1 MRSRQIITKNISLEI
16 MRIIAIFFVI
26 FNHTGTLGFYL
37 FSTYPVGSFFYWF
50 YMPISVFCKF
60 SVPLFFMIS
69 GALLLRKDESIK
81 TVLKK
86 RVLKTCIIILVINLI
101 YYLFDIIQGNQVLY
115 GVGNIIDF
123 GAFLFSGKI
132 SAFVWFLYSYL
143 VYLII
148 LPIIRKLTKQLCKNE
163 YRYIFSIAVIVAVF
177 KPIFELFSN
186 YELNSAF
193 NYLNI
198 NIIIYPLL
206 GYYLFYCFNYSSLTG
221 RKLSIAWII
230 NVLLI
235 GFSCFLIFY
244 RMKKTG
250 ETTEGQ
256 SQQFH
261 NMFVIFNASLV
272 FVTIKKYTMH
282 FTNNRINFAI
292 IQVSECVF
300 GIYLFH
306 ILIMYLKPM
315 KYFRDYLSTVSFA
328 PLCIGLFY
336 CLVIFTVSLFL
347 SFVLKRIPIIKKYI

>member
-1 MRSRQIITKNISLEI
+1 MKSSHKITKDISLEI

-101 YYLFDIIQGNQVLY
+101 YYIFDIIQGNQVLY
-115 GVGNIIDF
+115 GLGNLIDF
-123 GAFLFSGKI
+123 GSFLFSGKI
-132 SAFVWFLYSYL
+132 SPFIWFLYSYL
-143 VYLII
+143 VFLMI

-163 YRYIFSIAVIVAVF
+163 YRYIFSIAVIISVF

-186 YELNSAF
+186 YDLNSAF

-198 NIIIYPLL
+198 NIIVYPLL
-206 GYYLFYCFNYSSLTG
+206 GYYLFNCFNYNSLTG
-221 RKLSIAWII
+221 RKLSIAWGQNI
-230 NVLLI
+230 LLI
-235 GFSCFLIFY
+235 GFSCFMTFY

-250 ETTEGQ
+250 ETTELQ
-256 SQQFH
+256 SQQFQ
-261 NMFVIFNASLV
+261 NMFAIINASLI
-272 FVTIKKYTMH
+272 FATIKKFTMH
-282 FTNNRINFAI
+282 FTNKCVNVAI
-292 IQVSECVF
+292 MQVSECVF

-306 ILIMYLKPM
+306 VLIMRLKPM
-315 KYFRDYLSTVSFA
+315 IIFRDYLSTIPFA
-328 PLCIGLFY
+328 PLCMGLIY
-336 CLVIFTVSLFL
+336 CIVIFSISLFL
-347 SFVLKRIPIIKKYI
+347 SFVLKKTPIIKKFI